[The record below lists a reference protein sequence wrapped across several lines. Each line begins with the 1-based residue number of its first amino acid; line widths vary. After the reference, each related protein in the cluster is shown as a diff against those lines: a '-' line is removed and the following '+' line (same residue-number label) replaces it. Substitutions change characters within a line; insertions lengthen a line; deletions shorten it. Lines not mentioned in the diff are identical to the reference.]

1 MQAVVKV
8 LLVSEG
14 DHELGKGENTG
25 ALEIFARRIY
35 GVDLQCEKD
44 KVSNP
49 KVRVHAGKGSRY
61 CKRALAWM
69 RHAKKNGYDALI
81 LVIDQDNQP
90 DRIKQFTEAQK
101 TDDILFRRALGVA
114 IHTFDAWILADERAL
129 SQILND
135 VISPQSRPEEIRDVK
150 ERCAQLLT
158 NSKVALSQSEFYA
171 AVAAKARIDT
181 LEKQCPKGFAPFA
194 ERVRLLQVDSDS

>member
-1 MQAVVKV
+1 MQAVMKV

-14 DHELGKGENTG
+14 HHEMGKDQETG
-25 ALEIFARRIY
+25 ALEFFVRGIY
-35 GVDLQCEKD
+35 EGSLQCD
-44 KVSNP
+44 LAKVSR
-49 KVRVHAGKGSRY
+49 KDIHAHHGKGRGY
-61 CKRALAWM
+61 FKRAIRWM
-69 RHAKKNGYDALI
+69 LEAKKNGYDALI

-101 TDDILFRRALGVA
+101 TDNILFRRALGVA
-114 IHTFDAWILADERAL
+114 IRTFDAWILADERAL

-135 VISPQSRPEEIRDVK
+135 TISAQSRPEEVRDAK
-150 ERCAQLLT
+150 ERCAELLT
-158 NSKVALSQSEFYA
+158 NSMAQNEFYA

-194 ERVRLLQVDSDS
+194 ERVRLLQVDSDG

>member
-35 GVDLQCEKD
+35 GGDLQCKKC

-90 DRIKQFTEAQK
+90 EKIQELTDAQE
-101 TDDILFRRALGVA
+101 TDNVLFRRALGVA
-114 IHTFDAWILADERAL
+114 IRTFDAWILADEHAL

-135 VISPQSRPEEIRDVK
+135 TISAQSRPEEIRNAK
-150 ERCAQLLT
+150 KRCAHLLT
-158 NSKVALSQSEFYA
+158 NSNAALSQSEFYA
-171 AVAAKARIDT
+171 AVASKAKIDT
-181 LEKQCPKGFAPFA
+181 LEEQCPKGFAPFA
-194 ERVRLLQVDSDS
+194 ERVRSL